1 MYYDP
6 QSAGINV
13 QSPQS
18 ESTPRR
24 LTLKEAN
31 LSLLLLNKKP
41 GLLRLGSEN
50 KQTRNFAKFSIFL
63 TEFFQIS
70 VTHSNFVSPEPNLEG
85 YEICMYL
92 HTSV

>member
-1 MYYDP
+1 M
-6 QSAGINV
+6 

-24 LTLKEAN
+24 LTLEEAN
-31 LSLLLLNKKP
+31 LLLLLLNKKP

-63 TEFFQIS
+63 TEFFKIS
-70 VTHSNFVSPEPNLEG
+70 VTHSNFVSPERNPEA
-85 YEICMYL
+85 YEIC
-92 HTSV
+92 TSA